1 MKVVTQCH
9 QLPHGNV
16 SDVTF
21 WLRTL
26 KKVVFKTALRYH
38 LANDDN
44 RYFNTIGF
52 DHLHIVA
59 VVSLF
64 LSQKEL
70 TKIVSC
76 IEMMQDLN

>member
-1 MKVVTQCH
+1 M
-9 QLPHGNV
+9 
-16 SDVTF
+16 
-21 WLRTL
+21 
-26 KKVVFKTALRYH
+26 VFKTACRYH

-64 LSQKEL
+64 FSQKEL
-70 TKIVSC
+70 TKIVSF
-76 IEMMQDLN
+76 IEMVQDLN